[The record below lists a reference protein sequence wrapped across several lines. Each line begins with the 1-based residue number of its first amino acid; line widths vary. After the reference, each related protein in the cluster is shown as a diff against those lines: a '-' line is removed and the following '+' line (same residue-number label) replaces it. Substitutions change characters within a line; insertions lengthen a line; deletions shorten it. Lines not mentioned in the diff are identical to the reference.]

1 MSKTRES
8 AGKARHVTSERNARA
23 ICVAAERLLERGRP
37 LSIAAVAA
45 ESRLSRVTVYGHY
58 ANLGQLLEAIVDRA
72 LRASAAA
79 FEATAPEAGKPL
91 EALDR
96 VIGAGWQTLERSAA
110 IARIALEQ
118 LPADRV
124 RRLHSPV
131 SALLRRL
138 IERGQEEGVFRSD
151 VPSEWLA
158 ECCVAI
164 FHVAAGEVRAR
175 RIDASSVPALLTSS
189 LHGLLL
195 SSEDKPVKESR
206 RGRR

>member
-1 MSKTRES
+1 MSKPRES
-8 AGKARHVTSERNARA
+8 AGKARQVTSERNARA

-58 ANLGQLLEAIVDRA
+58 ANLEQLLEALVDRA
-72 LRASAAA
+72 MRASAAA
-79 FEATAPEAGKPL
+79 FEAAAPEAGEPL

-110 IARIALEQ
+110 IAGVAIEQ

-138 IERGQEEGVFRSD
+138 IERGQDKGVFRSD

-158 ECCVAI
+158 QCCVAI

-175 RIDASSVPALLTSS
+175 HMDASSVPALLTST

-195 SSEDKPVKESR
+195 RSRDKPVKES
-206 RGRR
+206 